1 MRSYARASILPS
13 LVVFACGSHLPAH
26 AADSANPVFPH
37 RPVRIVVPIAPGGA
51 TDSLARVLADRL
63 SKQWK
68 QTVFV
73 ENKAGAAAMIGTE
86 YVMKSAA
93 DGYTLLLTNDGPIT
107 INPSLYKKN
116 TLDPLR
122 ELTPISNLASLPLV
136 AVVHPSVPAKSIADL
151 INLARS
157 RPGTLNYGSGGSTSR
172 MGAELFKSM
181 VGLDMVHVP
190 YKGSGQMV
198 VGLVGNE
205 VQLAFDGISSSI
217 PLIKSG
223 KVRALA
229 VTGPTRS
236 TSLPDIPTVDEAG
249 VKGYQTTTWLA
260 LFGPK
265 AMPVQLREQLATD
278 FKAALQD
285 SDVRARMTSLG
296 LDPIGSTPNQFA
308 EQLQTESKKWK
319 ELINK
324 AGITGEE

>member
-1 MRSYARASILPS
+1 
-13 LVVFACGSHLPAH
+13 
-26 AADSANPVFPH
+26 
-37 RPVRIVVPIAPGGA
+37 
-51 TDSLARVLADRL
+51 
-63 SKQWK
+63 
-68 QTVFV
+68 
-73 ENKAGAAAMIGTE
+73 MIGTE
-86 YVMKSAA
+86 YVMKSAP

-107 INPSLYKKN
+107 INPSLYKK
-116 TLDPLR
+116 TALDPLR

-136 AVVHPSVPAKSIADL
+136 AVVHPSVPVNSVTDL

-157 RPGTLNYGSGGSTSR
+157 QPGTLNYGSGGSTSR

-198 VGLVGNE
+198 IGLVGNE

-223 KVRALA
+223 KVRAIA

-236 TSLPDIPTVDEAG
+236 KSLPDIPTVDEAG

-265 AMPVQLREQLATD
+265 AMPAQLKEQLAAD
-278 FKAALQD
+278 FRAALQEG
-285 SDVRARMTSLG
+285 DVRARMTSLG
-296 LDPIGSTPNQFA
+296 LDPVGSTPSQFA

-319 ELINK
+319 ELITK